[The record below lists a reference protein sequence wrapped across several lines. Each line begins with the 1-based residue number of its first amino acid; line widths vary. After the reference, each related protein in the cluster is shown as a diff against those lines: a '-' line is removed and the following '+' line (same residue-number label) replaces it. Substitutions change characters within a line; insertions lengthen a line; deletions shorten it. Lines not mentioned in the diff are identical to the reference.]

1 MATYKRYKN
10 KFKNLKKQ
18 IDDLNN
24 SGNSISTINNLDKTF
39 LKNDVLFRQTLD
51 PKIES
56 LKTSFKNLKKT
67 IKDYFIKFSD
77 EDSFCY
83 SNNPQ
88 ESLSSFNGN
97 EYMYFST
104 AYAKIFLNW
113 NQFDKLLPT
122 AKEEKYF
129 FEKKWNKYVRIV
141 PIDYTILESHG
152 RQAFKKILR
161 KLDGIVLTGGNASF
175 YEDIEPSGL
184 NQKNFTK
191 NMTYPEL
198 VQAYLKQL
206 ENKIEVSDGIKLKKI
221 KTTYLQ
227 GISDVV
233 NIVKEINQDKD
244 KRLHI
249 ISNQHQYHDLYM
261 SKQNQSNLLDNSF
274 STFSNFLQTYYKN
287 SIYFPNK
294 EEKCFYFNHT
304 KEMSKSQFLMDQNLT
319 KEFGI
324 VAVSYVDKP
333 KKKMRFHI

>member
-1 MATYKRYKN
+1 MLKFFFLLLIISTIKPIHTKCKVSEQPIITIGIFSLEFTMATYKRYKN

-24 SGNSISTINNLDKTF
+24 SGNSISIINNLDKTF

-104 AYAKIFLNW
+104 AYAKIFLGW

-244 KRLHI
+244 KDRKKIPIFGLC
-249 ISNQHQYHDLYM
+249 LGM
-261 SKQNQSNLLDNSF
+261 EALLLNAA
-274 STFSNFLQTYYKN
+274 
-287 SIYFPNK
+287 
-294 EEKCFYFNHT
+294 
-304 KEMSKSQFLMDQNLT
+304 DQ
-319 KEFGI
+319 K
-324 VAVSYVDKP
+324 
-333 KKKMRFHI
+333 